1 MTARLVNTGETMSTL
16 GLSDAEVRL
25 MVRMFGRSSIPF
37 NVVDYYLSRQNKATA
52 FTGGNQYFN
61 VYENARLHGLHGGE
75 KLTHETYPDIPLST
89 KPPFDW
95 LVDFTDND
103 DGGVAEKVAE
113 LMKSNQSVVDYFLA
127 HPVNTEGGLPKT
139 RTFKWDNVY
148 EKARVEIEG
157 GTQMHSS
164 DILETTTDSGEIII
178 SDGEP
183 ITDIEIEAST
193 NEVTSTPPTV
203 KTTVTFTSTHV
214 ESKPH
219 CTSTSHSNET
229 SGSRFIHYMKNLFG
243 KYNVF
248 KKTTKP
254 EKMGTT
260 VTSTTKIS
268 RYHWKRLLYK
278 LKKARKAV
286 VRKFQNLRTRG
297 NATKSK
303 GFLKRIMEYF
313 KRNKTENVTQAPM
326 SRKRRQVNL
335 REHNETTDKSFTKG
349 STKPM
354 GFFKRMLNMFRR
366 NKNVVPETHNED
378 RNVENKEVPTDD
390 VEVAKSAIFQSK
402 FTCETSKISI
412 SIQDPKFKENI
423 LSTKLNSVDAVS
435 PTVQNST
442 IFFSRTSKPDT
453 LSENDK
459 KFIAKFCNTSEP
471 LPSMKIEDFLAGIST
486 KSGQKWWEAWHQN
499 KDSSSSEE
507 METIPSDQKDLW
519 NYFQKSLKNN
529 VSEILPTFTTS
540 CTLDSI
546 SSPFTVKT
554 KHKSYQFE
562 DVQLNVHTTFQCHD
576 SRISRCTDTSK
587 TESKLQ
593 DPLSRSTILNSI
605 ASTFTSGNTLRNS
618 QRTLPT
624 STIFNLNGRTYY
636 GTQIPVFTFKRKPKS
651 TKRSQ
656 LTSTKEDD
664 AHVITDDPRLNFNG
678 TWDYQDF
685 LAFMRASVS
694 PELRSFFTMTIPTTQ
709 VTIKK
714 SILDMLKN
722 IFRGGRPA
730 KKTESE
736 EDYEHYKKLC
746 KILKRKG
753 NITQEE
759 FDKRKIGNI
768 QIKWV

>member
-1 MTARLVNTGETMSTL
+1 MR
-16 GLSDAEVRL
+16 
-25 MVRMFGRSSIPF
+25 P
-37 NVVDYYLSRQNKATA
+37 LSR
-52 FTGGNQYFN
+52 
-61 VYENARLHGLHGGE
+61 
-75 KLTHETYPDIPLST
+75 S
-89 KPPFDW
+89 
-95 LVDFTDND
+95 
-103 DGGVAEKVAE
+103 
-113 LMKSNQSVVDYFLA
+113 
-127 HPVNTEGGLPKT
+127 
-139 RTFKWDNVY
+139 

-164 DILETTTDSGEIII
+164 DIIETTTDSGEIII

-193 NEVTSTPPTV
+193 NEVTSTPSTV

-214 ESKPH
+214 ESKQH
-219 CTSTSHSNET
+219 CTSTSYSNET

-248 KKTTKP
+248 MKTTKP
-254 EKMGTT
+254 EEMGTT

-268 RYHWKRLLYK
+268 RYHWKRLLHK

-335 REHNETTDKSFTKG
+335 REHNETTDKFFTKG

-366 NKNVVPETHNED
+366 NKNVASEIHNED

-390 VEVAKSAIFQSK
+390 IEVAKSAIFQR
-402 FTCETSKISI
+402 F
-412 SIQDPKFKENI
+412 P
-423 LSTKLNSVDAVS
+423 DARIH
-435 PTVQNST
+435 P
-442 IFFSRTSKPDT
+442 R
-453 LSENDK
+453 
-459 KFIAKFCNTSEP
+459 
-471 LPSMKIEDFLAGIST
+471 
-486 KSGQKWWEAWHQN
+486 
-499 KDSSSSEE
+499 
-507 METIPSDQKDLW
+507 
-519 NYFQKSLKNN
+519 QKSKRSLELFSK
-529 VSEILPTFTTS
+529 E
-540 CTLDSI
+540 I
-546 SSPFTVKT
+546 SSF
-554 KHKSYQFE
+554 
-562 DVQLNVHTTFQCHD
+562 
-576 SRISRCTDTSK
+576 TDTFK

-593 DPLSRSTILNSI
+593 NPLARSTILNSI

-651 TKRSQ
+651 TKRLK

-746 KILKRKG
+746 KILK
-753 NITQEE
+753 
-759 FDKRKIGNI
+759 
-768 QIKWV
+768 